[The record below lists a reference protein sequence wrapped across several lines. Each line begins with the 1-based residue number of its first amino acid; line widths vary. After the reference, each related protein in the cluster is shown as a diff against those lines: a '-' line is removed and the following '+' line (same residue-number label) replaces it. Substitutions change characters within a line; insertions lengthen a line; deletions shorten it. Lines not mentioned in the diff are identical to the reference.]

1 MKLPEWIKLYRKEH
15 GLSMQALADMCGF
28 SKAYIGIL
36 EKGINPTTKKPIS
49 PTMQTLQKI
58 ADGIGVD
65 INDFIK
71 LLDADQPITIAPA
84 QSTPILSNHDK
95 LMIEAYQKAKSK
107 DKYTVDTVLD
117 EYTNGKLI
125 EAATK
130 EQKELEK
137 EHIPE
142 AM

>member
-95 LMIEAYQKAKSK
+95 LMIEAYHAAPYNAKQVVDLTLEPYMPVLKEDDEKA
-107 DKYTVDTVLD
+107 V
-117 EYTNGKLI
+117 
-125 EAATK
+125 
-130 EQKELEK
+130 
-137 EHIPE
+137 
-142 AM
+142 